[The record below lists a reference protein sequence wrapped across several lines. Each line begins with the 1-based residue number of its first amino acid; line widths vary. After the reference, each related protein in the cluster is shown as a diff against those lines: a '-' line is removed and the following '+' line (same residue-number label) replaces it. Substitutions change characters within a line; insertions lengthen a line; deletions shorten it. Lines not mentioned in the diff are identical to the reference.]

1 MPRASQCIAVLPL
14 LWLNVASAQYAE
26 LRPLMEAAQPVVKAQ
41 GQVSTTVQ
49 LGPVKLTFPEKWQ
62 FYPDTVGTKAIGPS
76 GAVVTIMVLDH
87 PGGRAASLPDARASL
102 PRALSFFCEPGSSAK
117 VDQIESTTDRQT
129 FVGSCTFDKGTE
141 NNPYTLIHEVR
152 YPGRIVQVIHSG
164 SSGVAAAIARQDA
177 IAKSAAT
184 E

>member
-1 MPRASQCIAVLPL
+1 MLRALQRISVLPL
-14 LWLNVASAQYAE
+14 LWLNVASGQYAE
-26 LRPLMEAAQPVVKAQ
+26 LRPLMEAAKPVVKAQ
-41 GQVSTTVQ
+41 GQVSTSVQ
-49 LGPVKLTFPEKWQ
+49 LGPVNMTFPAKWQ
-62 FYPDTVGTKAIGPS
+62 FYPDTVGTKAISPS

-102 PRALSFFCEPGSSAK
+102 PKALSFFCESGSSAN

-129 FVGSCTFDKGTE
+129 YVGSCTFDKGTE
-141 NNPYTLIHEVR
+141 DSPYTLIHEVR

-164 SSGVAAAIARQDA
+164 TRGVAAARVRQDA
-177 IAKSAAT
+177 IAKSIAT